1 MVFYV
6 WFPPHFPKDP
16 DTKVFKEA
24 QKASLAKLYCF
35 AGHTPSYFL
44 NGNRSNR
51 GSNKGLFLIFIRN
64 GRKLPILSMGTDSL
78 RPPSAE
84 SLDKPKKIGREPPAV
99 PPTPPPTKWARR
111 LPLTDWSLR
120 PLPPLHAKSAA
131 SLGSAHS
138 PDIPNLKIAWRDK
151 SQVPRRK
158 SLPVKRQ
165 NKRR

>member
-6 WFPPHFPKDP
+6 WSLPHFPKGT

-35 AGHTPSYFL
+35 AGHTPPIISF
-44 NGNRSNR
+44 RSNR

-64 GRKLPILSMGTDSL
+64 GRKLSILSMGTDSL

-84 SLDKPKKIGREPPAV
+84 SLDKPKKIGREPPAA
-99 PPTPPPTKWARR
+99 PPTPPPQWAQR
-111 LPLTDWSLR
+111 LPLTDCSLR
-120 PLPPLHAKSAA
+120 PLPPLHAENAA

-138 PDIPNLKIAWRDK
+138 PDIPNSKIAWRDK